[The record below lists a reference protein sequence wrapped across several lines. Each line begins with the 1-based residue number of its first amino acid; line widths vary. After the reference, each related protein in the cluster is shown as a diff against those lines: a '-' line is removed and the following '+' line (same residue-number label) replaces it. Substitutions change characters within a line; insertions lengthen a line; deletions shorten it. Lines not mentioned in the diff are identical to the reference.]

1 MAKISTYAI
10 DAQPTLADKVIGTE
24 VDNHLITKN
33 YTIGDII
40 ALVPG
45 GGLSVQSLNSLTG
58 ALTLTGTGGI
68 TITKDAANGTITID
82 GGGSG
87 GSGVSG
93 ITSGSDTA
101 TGTINFEG
109 SGISY
114 NKDTNT
120 FTFSGGSGGGITSI
134 TGPGGS
140 VTGAITL
147 TGAGVS
153 QSGNTFTFS
162 GGGGSSGGSEN
173 SVQVNKGGG
182 FDGYDWVTIDPTY
195 YCVELG
201 NKTSISG
208 KINLFSSSEGEN
220 PSAGTVRWYDI
231 STNTKYV
238 GIIPPNAIS
247 DEASSYDIALP
258 PTHPTDDQVISVVKG
273 SATSP
278 YLTEWRTITSG
289 GSGVSGIKS
298 GSDTATGTVEFDGG
312 GVNYNSTTNKFTFSG
327 TGSGVSGIINGSNT
341 ATGGIIFAG
350 SGVSYNAGTNTFTF
364 SGGSGGGS
372 VNSVQ
377 ATGTV
382 SGLSLS
388 LGGTA
393 TDPIVTLGGTLSLT
407 SSQITTGLGFTPYN
421 STNPSNFINQI
432 TTTGTSGPATIS
444 GTTINVPQYTPSSG
458 GITGITGP
466 GGNVTGGVTFTG
478 GGISQSGNTFT
489 FSGGGGSPGGQ
500 QNDVQYYGANNVFAG
515 NSSNTYLYGT
525 NFSEHTLGVKA
536 IGEAQP
542 KAGQLS
548 LLNYIANET
557 NNYGNVSLEHNVT
570 ADTGVLSVHLAG
582 STLAANTENYY
593 IHFPSGQGEKD
604 DVLAL
609 SNTSGQL
616 EWVPNGG
623 SSGGITGITGPV
635 SSFTG
640 GVTFT
645 GAGVSQSG
653 NTFTFSGGGSGTNN
667 YLTGASYNDAT
678 GLVTYTRQGLA
689 SITSTGDMRT
699 KFTEIGRLNPTASSR
714 IRPPVDTDNI
724 VRFGPQNTTSNIG
737 ATSYGVVQTTTD
749 DTGGTTITFANPGTY
764 WIELAVAVCIPGDL
778 ADGFETILNIV
789 SYPPPDSVQYATDIR
804 TQSKNSTAAGR
815 MFFGNIVNGTQQG
828 ITRQLIV
835 FPQVNN
841 TNGQNTLPPN
851 LYTHNFSITT
861 TAAGDSYKLGCFQ
874 IGSDL
879 VGGELASAT
888 PMQFDTVGQS
898 PTGSTVL
905 SDPVPAEIT
914 IYLVE

>member
-68 TITKDAANGTITID
+68 TITEDATNGTITID

-101 TGTINFEG
+101 TGGIIFEG
-109 SGISY
+109 SGVSY
-114 NKDTNT
+114 SKDTNT

-147 TGAGVS
+147 TGPGIS

-162 GGGGSSGGSEN
+162 GGSGSSGGPEN

-182 FDGYDWVTIDPTY
+182 FDGYNWVTIDPTY

-201 NKTSISG
+201 NKASISG

-273 SATSP
+273 SISSP

-341 ATGGIIFAG
+341 ATGGITFAG
-350 SGVSYNAGTNTFTF
+350 SGVSYNSGTNTFTF

-466 GGNVTGGVTFTG
+466 GGSVTGGVTFTG

-489 FSGGGGSPGGQ
+489 FSGGG
-500 QNDVQYYGANNVFAG
+500 
-515 NSSNTYLYGT
+515 
-525 NFSEHTLGVKA
+525 
-536 IGEAQP
+536 
-542 KAGQLS
+542 
-548 LLNYIANET
+548 
-557 NNYGNVSLEHNVT
+557 
-570 ADTGVLSVHLAG
+570 
-582 STLAANTENYY
+582 
-593 IHFPSGQGEKD
+593 
-604 DVLAL
+604 
-609 SNTSGQL
+609 
-616 EWVPNGG
+616 
-623 SSGGITGITGPV
+623 
-635 SSFTG
+635 
-640 GVTFT
+640 
-645 GAGVSQSG
+645 
-653 NTFTFSGGGSGTNN
+653 SGTNN
-667 YLTGASYNDAT
+667 YLTGASYSDAT

-714 IRPPVDTDNI
+714 IRPPVDSDNI

-749 DTGGTTITFANPGTY
+749 DTGGTVITFANPGTY

-778 ADGFETILNIV
+778 ADGFATALNIV
-789 SYPPPDSVQYATDIR
+789 TYPPVDSAQYASDIR
-804 TQSKNSTAAGR
+804 FQSENSTSAGR
-815 MFFGNIVNGTQQG
+815 MFFGNIVNGVQQG

-841 TNGQNTLPPN
+841 TNGLNTLPPN

-861 TAAGDSYKLGCFQ
+861 TAAGDSYKLGCYQ
-874 IGSDL
+874 IGSDF
-879 VGGELASAT
+879 VGGALGPT

-898 PTGSTVL
+898 PTGSAVL
-905 SDPVPAEIT
+905 SDPVPSEIT

>member
-68 TITKDAANGTITID
+68 TITEDATNGTITID

-101 TGTINFEG
+101 TGGIIFEG
-109 SGISY
+109 SGVSY

-162 GGGGSSGGSEN
+162 GGSGSSGGPEN

-182 FDGYDWVTIDPTY
+182 FDGYDWVTIDPSY
-195 YCVELG
+195 YCVDLG

-231 STNTKYV
+231 STNSKYV
-238 GIIPPNAIS
+238 GIIPPNSIS
-247 DEASSYDIALP
+247 GEASSYDIALP

-273 SATSP
+273 STTSP
-278 YLTEWRTITSG
+278 YLTEWKTVTS
-289 GSGVSGIKS
+289 SGISGIKS

-312 GVNYNSTTNKFTFSG
+312 GVSYNSTTNKFTFSG

-341 ATGGIIFAG
+341 ATGGITFAG
-350 SGVSYNAGTNTFTF
+350 SGVSYNSGTNTFTF

-466 GGNVTGGVTFTG
+466 GGSVTGGVTFTG

-489 FSGGGGSPGGQ
+489 FSGGGSNPGGKVK
-500 QNDVQYYGANNVFAG
+500 DVQFHGTGGVFSG
-515 NSSNTYLYGT
+515 DDSNTYFRGT
-525 NFSEHTLGVKA
+525 NFSEHTLGNA
-536 IGEAQP
+536 GGESA
-542 KAGQLS
+542 KIAGQLT
-548 LLNYIANET
+548 LLSNATGEADS
-557 NNYGNVSLEHNVT
+557 YGNVSLEHQGGNFV
-570 ADTGVLSVHLAG
+570 SLAG
-582 STLAANTENYY
+582 STTDAAGSNYFL
-593 IHFPSGQGEKD
+593 HFPADLPE
-604 DVLAL
+604 
-609 SNTSGQL
+609 SNDSILQSSASGQL
-616 EWVPNGG
+616 EWISTPSGG
-623 SSGGITGITGPV
+623 GGITSITGPSGGV
-635 SSFTG
+635 TG

-645 GAGVSQSG
+645 GAGVTQSG

-667 YLTGASYNDAT
+667 YLTGASYDDAT

-689 SITSTGDMRT
+689 NITSTGDMRT
-699 KFTEIGRLNPTASSR
+699 KFTEIGKVNPGATSS
-714 IRPPVDTDNI
+714 IRPPVDSDNI
-724 VRFGPQNTTSNIG
+724 VRFGPQNTSSNIG

-749 DTGGTTITFANPGTY
+749 DTGGTVITFANPGTY
-764 WIELAVAVCIPGDL
+764 WIELAVAVVIPSPL
-778 ADGFETILNIV
+778 HDGFDTAFNLV
-789 SYPPPDSVQYATDIR
+789 TYPPASSAQYAADIR
-804 TQSKNSTAAGR
+804 LQSENSTAAGR
-815 MFFGNIVNGTQQG
+815 MWFGNLVNGVLVG
-828 ITRQLIV
+828 STRQLIV
-835 FPQVNN
+835 FPEVKN
-841 TNGQNTLPPN
+841 TNGSQTLPPN
-851 LYTHNFSITT
+851 LYTAQFSITT
-861 TAAGDSYKLGCFQ
+861 TAAGDNYKLACFQ
-874 IGSDL
+874 LGTDL
-879 VGGELASAT
+879 VSDEITAT
-888 PMQFDTVGQS
+888 PMQFATSNQT
-898 PTGSTVL
+898 PTGSSVL
-905 SDPVPAEIT
+905 SQPMPAEIT
-914 IYLVE
+914 IYLIE